1 MVKAHKKNNPVQ
13 EGEKQMEN
21 QAKMKKNFLVILL
34 LILTL
39 SAFAQQKKVAVY
51 VTGQQSGVGKVL
63 GDQLVSAF
71 AKSGK
76 YIAVERTA
84 SFLAEL
90 SKEISYQQSGAVN
103 DQEIARLGQGFGVQ
117 YVCVAEM
124 SDVFGEKYISAR
136 LIDVETAEIVNT
148 HYVSGAMNNMNDCLN
163 MAIEIANNL
172 TKGTFTEQKE
182 ERLLQEENL
191 KKEKEASE
199 KKLMEEGYVDLG
211 LPSGT
216 WWKQNDEEGT
226 YQYYEAIERFGEDL
240 PTKKQCEEL
249 INFCKWS
256 FTTQSLPKDS
266 SEFKYKLIA
275 IAKGPNGNKIEFIM
289 YFRSWGFYASYWTQS
304 KGIVN
309 HERVYYRMYFVH
321 TGRFFV
327 GGTEN
332 QRNKYGVRL
341 ARIVK

>member
-1 MVKAHKKNNPVQ
+1 MNKFVV
-13 EGEKQMEN
+13 
-21 QAKMKKNFLVILL
+21 V
-34 LILTL
+34 LIICVF
-39 SAFAQQKKVAVY
+39 SSFSSFAQQKKVAVY

-90 SKEISYQQSGAVN
+90 NKEISYQQSGVVN

-163 MAIEIANNL
+163 MAVEIANNL

-191 KKEKEASE
+191 KQEKEAYK

-216 WWKQNDEEGT
+216 WWKKNDEEGT
-226 YQYYEAIERFGEDL
+226 YQYHKAIERFGEDL

-249 INFCKWS
+249 IDFCKWS
-256 FTTQSLPKDS
+256 ATCQKSPES
-266 SEFKYKLIA
+266 SKRKYTFIA
-275 IAKGPNGNKIEFIM
+275 EGPNGNKIEFTPPFNNISGNSDSFDYLTKTEVYPDLKYSTYLYSM
-289 YFRSWGFYASYWTQS
+289 HFKYFSGDKKQVFTTY
-304 KGIVN
+304 G
-309 HERVYYRMYFVH
+309 
-321 TGRFFV
+321 
-327 GGTEN
+327 GGTSSN
-332 QRNKYGVRL
+332 FFVRL

>member
-1 MVKAHKKNNPVQ
+1 MEKKIEIIFVL
-13 EGEKQMEN
+13 M
-21 QAKMKKNFLVILL
+21 FTLL
-34 LILTL
+34 SLT
-39 SAFAQQKKVAVY
+39 SFAQQKKVAVY
-51 VTGQQSGVGKVL
+51 VTGKQTGVNKVL

-103 DQEIARLGQGFGVQ
+103 DQEIARLGQNFGVQ

-136 LIDVETAEIVNT
+136 LIDVETVEIVNT

-163 MAIEIANNL
+163 MAVEIANNL

-199 KKLMEEGYVDLG
+199 KKLIEEGYVDLG

-216 WWKQNDEEGT
+216 WWKQYDEEGT
-226 YQYYEAIERFGEDL
+226 YQRHEAIERFGEDL
-240 PTKKQCEEL
+240 PTLEQCQEL
-249 INFCKWS
+249 RDFCKWS
-256 FTTQSLPKDS
+256 FTIQSLPKDS
-266 SEFKYKLIA
+266 SEFKYKRIA
-275 IAKGPNGNKIEFIM
+275 IAKGPNGNKIEFIK
-289 YFRSWGFYASYWTQS
+289 YTRNSIIWQSYWTQS
-304 KGIVN
+304 KSREN
-309 HERVYYRMYFVH
+309 YYTWVVTNCKLAVSWVEIPSRSKF
-321 TGRFFV
+321 
-327 GGTEN
+327 
-332 QRNKYGVRL
+332 GVRL